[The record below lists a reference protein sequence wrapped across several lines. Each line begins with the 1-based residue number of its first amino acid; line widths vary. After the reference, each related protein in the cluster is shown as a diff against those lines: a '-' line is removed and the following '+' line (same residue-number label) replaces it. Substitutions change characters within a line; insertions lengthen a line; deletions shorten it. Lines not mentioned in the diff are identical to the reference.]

1 MDAGEVENKVNEA
14 ISNVRKA
21 LDRARTEPKVA
32 GEVHHEYEDK
42 YCLAEGV
49 VSVAAASWLQ
59 CLETLGLDEAR
70 LRLLCEVARTGRHA
84 LTMRCNATEK
94 CTFKKKAEREIP
106 SSTRHVTTGFLG
118 KTERKIVTT
127 VTEWFWNIEFTFE
140 ILIFAGAE
148 PDLSGLPAP
157 VPILSRTVTIEVVTR
172 DDHAPTGTETR
183 FPPTDVDDTDV
194 DVTWLFGQ
202 PTAEGLQVSFRI
214 DRSSDKCR
222 TPRRCPEVDAAM
234 KFGRY
239 LQHWC
244 KGVDSTLMARRM
256 CFTPQ
261 YRLYRRPG
269 FTDTDAKP
277 PLDVDQIR
285 HMLPHAVMPVLAPE
299 ADIAPADGAKE
310 DEITTEGA
318 TEGAT
323 EITTE
328 IMTEGAPVPGT
339 VVGGVE
345 LGDRRTAVVASLDA
359 FGTRPRS
366 LGAAHL
372 DALVKEERRA
382 LSERLAALAKSFP
395 ADAPG
400 EPVSRVEARLIA
412 LTHHM
417 AVTAQELETA
427 LKYIESLLRR
437 QLGAAVG
444 KEVTAADFTKY
455 MAFHFKKVYRPAA
468 APQPFCFAVRL
479 PDHSSEGVVAIEAA
493 GADGGSEQ
501 IATFRRHISAPAPP
515 MTFALDAATTVTFGG
530 ERYLHAYIGHRFG
543 AYSEQQSLTLSVRAR
558 QFSCFMLLIGRL
570 GPNNTFQ
577 PQHAMIVRNKDEL
590 TIPLILE
597 TLPSAAEF
605 RDAIASLSPEQQ
617 RFCKAYRSMQLEG
630 TVFGLLVL
638 QLKPQLERLLRLPP
652 DTLVKETALTETLL
666 ELFIDYQIPSDLLS
680 FDGDLHASAAEKLAA
695 VKAHVAAIKATIDE
709 AKKAEVDAEKQAF
722 EYAHPSAFID
732 DEPEVE
738 EYERCYPTVRSNSAF
753 SGVCPPA
760 SGGVCPP
767 ELCTQKQAP
776 RKKPMKTKSM
786 MASFGGPSMRGS
798 PMLEAAMSMR
808 KSTPMP
814 REQWDEA
821 MDSTVA
827 SSWADMSL
835 SPMAAERQVASF
847 SQEVTRQVAP
857 APAPAPAP
865 AGAPAA
871 AKEALQGPMAP
882 MADAGAGAGA
892 DGGAVDFTKVP
903 AVLDARFEKHDVD
916 GALRATT
923 VKVGPVWQKRA
934 QKALLATPTMSSLGE
949 AEQKSQKD
957 AAFDLLDGLS
967 RSGTLPIECATLHV
981 VLCTTHCFDDS
992 LIDTVV
998 VRNANPIE
1006 KLELSSLIVA
1016 ETILGKPAQQ
1026 LLQAE
1031 EVDRVAKFSAPM
1043 LLE

>member
-1 MDAGEVENKVNEA
+1 MEHKVNEA
-14 ISNVRKA
+14 IANVRKA

-49 VSVAAASWLQ
+49 VSLAAASWLQ

-94 CTFKKKAEREIP
+94 CTFKKKVEREIP
-106 SSTRHVTTGFLG
+106 SSTKHVTTGFLG

-339 VVGGVE
+339 VVGVVE

-427 LKYIESLLRR
+427 LNYIESLLRR
-437 QLGAAVG
+437 QLVAAVG

-455 MAFHFKKVYRPAA
+455 MAFHFKKVYRPEA

-501 IATFRRHISAPAPP
+501 IATFRRHMSAPAPP

-590 TIPLILE
+590 TIPLMLE

-652 DTLVKETALTETLL
+652 DSLVKETALTETLL

-680 FDGDLHASAAEKLAA
+680 YDGDAHAPAAEKLTA
-695 VKAHVAAIKATIDE
+695 VKAHVAAIKTTIDE
-709 AKKAEVDAEKQAF
+709 AKKAEVAAEKQTF
-722 EYAHPSAFID
+722 EYAHPRHMLVPSEEEYDGSVSSRNMPVALGMSARRMGCAPPPAPPRPQAMPCCMSMPCSAPMAFGGGAVAFGAAPSAF
-732 DEPEVE
+732 
-738 EYERCYPTVRSNSAF
+738 
-753 SGVCPPA
+753 G
-760 SGGVCPP
+760 
-767 ELCTQKQAP
+767 
-776 RKKPMKTKSM
+776 
-786 MASFGGPSMRGS
+786 
-798 PMLEAAMSMR
+798 
-808 KSTPMP
+808 
-814 REQWDEA
+814 
-821 MDSTVA
+821 
-827 SSWADMSL
+827 
-835 SPMAAERQVASF
+835 
-847 SQEVTRQVAP
+847 
-857 APAPAPAP
+857 AP
-865 AGAPAA
+865 AGGGGAFGAPAGGGYPPDPVFGAPPPRANLKSYDSASCDSA
-871 AKEALQGPMAP
+871 ASVPQGTSSAPAKLPTAKLQPKEAPQAP
-882 MADAGAGAGA
+882 EAGGGTE
-892 DGGAVDFTKVP
+892 GGAVDFVKVP
-903 AVLDARFEKHDVD
+903 AELDARFEEHDVD

-923 VKVGPVWQKRA
+923 IKVGPIWQKRS
-934 QKALLATPTMSSLGE
+934 QKALLAKPTNSTLGE
-949 AEQKSQKD
+949 AEQKSGKA

-967 RSGTLPIECATLHV
+967 RSGTLPIDCASLHV

-998 VRNANPIE
+998 LRNANPIE
-1006 KLELSSLIVA
+1006 KLERSSLIIG
-1016 ETILGKPAQQ
+1016 ETILGTPAAQ
-1026 LLQAE
+1026 LLRHE
-1031 EVDRVAKFSAPM
+1031 EVERVAKFSAPM
-1043 LLE
+1043 LLK

>member
-1 MDAGEVENKVNEA
+1 MDADEVERKVNHA
-14 ISNVRKA
+14 IAEVRKA

-59 CLETLGLDEAR
+59 CLETLGLDETR
-70 LRLLCEVARTGRHA
+70 LRLLCEVARAGRHA
-84 LTMRCNATEK
+84 LTMRCNVSEK
-94 CTFKKKAEREIP
+94 CTFKKKVEREIP
-106 SSTRHVTTGFLG
+106 STTKHVTTTAGFL
-118 KTERKIVTT
+118 KTESKIVTT
-127 VTEWFWNIEFTFE
+127 VTEWFWDVELTFQ

-148 PDLSGLPAP
+148 PELDTDAAAAAAAASGLPAP
-157 VPILSRTVTIEVVTR
+157 VLILSRTSTIELVTQN
-172 DDHAPTGTETR
+172 DCAPASTAMR
-183 FPPTDVDDTDV
+183 YPAIDV
-194 DVTWLFGQ
+194 DVTWLFAR
-202 PTAEGLQVSFRI
+202 PTAEGLQVTFRI
-214 DRSSDKCR
+214 DRTKDECR
-222 TPRRCPEVDAAM
+222 TPRRCPEVEAVLR
-234 KFGRY
+234 FGQE
-239 LQHWC
+239 LNGWC
-244 KGVDSTLMARRM
+244 ESVRRTV
-256 CFTPQ
+256 FN
-261 YRLYRRPG
+261 RRVQIAQAYSHRNAEG
-269 FTDTDAKP
+269 DAKP
-277 PLDVDQIR
+277 PLDYAQIWQQ
-285 HMLPHAVMPVLAPE
+285 LPHAVMPVLAPE
-299 ADIAPADGAKE
+299 ADTAPAGSEKE
-310 DEITTEGA
+310 DEITAEG
-318 TEGAT
+318 T
-323 EITTE
+323 
-328 IMTEGAPVPGT
+328 PVPGT

-345 LGDRRTAVVASLDA
+345 LGDRRTAVVASLNA

-366 LGAAHL
+366 LGAADL

-382 LSERLAALAKSFP
+382 LSERLAALAESFP
-395 ADAPG
+395 ADVST

-427 LKYIESLLRR
+427 LNYIESLLRR
-437 QLGAAVG
+437 QLVAAVG

-455 MAFHFKKVYRPAA
+455 MAFHFKKVYRPEA
-468 APQPFCFAVRL
+468 APEPFCFAVRL

-501 IATFRRHISAPAPP
+501 IATFRRHMSAPAPP

-590 TIPLILE
+590 TIPLMLE

-652 DTLVKETALTETLL
+652 DALVKETALTETLL

-680 FDGDLHASAAEKLAA
+680 FDGDLHASAAEKLTA

-709 AKKAEVDAEKQAF
+709 AKRAEVDAERQAF
-722 EYAHPSAFID
+722 EYAHPSAFVD
-732 DEPEVE
+732 QEEVGQPERAEEDTSVYGGFASVYGGFAGSAAPEP
-738 EYERCYPTVRSNSAF
+738 
-753 SGVCPPA
+753 
-760 SGGVCPP
+760 
-767 ELCTQKQAP
+767 P
-776 RKKPMKTKSM
+776 RVMKKKSM
-786 MASFGGPSMRGS
+786 MASKRGVPGGPSMRGS
-798 PMLEAAMSMR
+798 PMLMAAMSMR
-808 KSTPMP
+808 KPAPMP
-814 REQWDEA
+814 REQLREQCEA
-821 MDSTVA
+821 MDTMVA
-827 SSWADMSL
+827 SSCADMSL
-835 SPMAAERQVASF
+835 STMAAERQVASF

-857 APAPAPAP
+857 PAPAPAP
-865 AGAPAA
+865 AGAPAPTN
-871 AKEALQGPMAP
+871 EALPGPMAP
-882 MADAGAGAGA
+882 MADGGAGAGA

-903 AVLDARFEKHDVD
+903 AALDARFEKHDVD

-923 VKVGPVWQKRA
+923 IKVGPVWQKRA
-934 QKALLATPTMSSLGE
+934 QKALLATPTTSSLGE

-967 RSGTLPIECATLHV
+967 RSGTLPIDCATLHV

-1006 KLELSSLIVA
+1006 KLERSSLIIG

-1026 LLQAE
+1026 LLRAE
-1031 EVDRVAKFSAPM
+1031 EVDRVAKFSAPL

>member
-1 MDAGEVENKVNEA
+1 MDAEEVERKVNHA
-14 ISNVRKA
+14 IAEVRKA

-59 CLETLGLDEAR
+59 CLETLGLDETR
-70 LRLLCEVARTGRHA
+70 LRLLCEVARAGRHA
-84 LTMRCNATEK
+84 LTMRCNVSEK
-94 CTFKKKAEREIP
+94 CTFKKKVEREIP
-106 SSTRHVTTGFLG
+106 STTKHVTTTAGFL
-118 KTERKIVTT
+118 KTESKIVTT
-127 VTEWFWNIEFTFE
+127 VTEWFWDVELTFQ
-140 ILIFAGAE
+140 ILVFAGAE
-148 PDLSGLPAP
+148 PELDTDAAAAAAASSGLPAP
-157 VPILSRTVTIEVVTR
+157 VLILSRTSTIELVTQN
-172 DDHAPTGTETR
+172 DCAPASTAMR
-183 FPPTDVDDTDV
+183 YPAIDV
-194 DVTWLFGQ
+194 DVTWLFAR
-202 PTAEGLQVSFRI
+202 PTAEGLQVTFRI
-214 DRSSDKCR
+214 DRTKDECR
-222 TPRRCPEVDAAM
+222 TPRRCPEVEAVLR
-234 KFGRY
+234 FGQE
-239 LQHWC
+239 LNGWC
-244 KGVDSTLMARRM
+244 ESVRRTV
-256 CFTPQ
+256 FN
-261 YRLYRRPG
+261 RRVQIAQAYSHRNAEG
-269 FTDTDAKP
+269 DAKP
-277 PLDVDQIR
+277 PLDYAQLWQQ
-285 HMLPHAVMPVLAPE
+285 LPHAVMPVLTPE
-299 ADIAPADGAKE
+299 ADTAPAGSEKE
-310 DEITTEGA
+310 DEITA
-318 TEGAT
+318 
-323 EITTE
+323 
-328 IMTEGAPVPGT
+328 EGAPVPGT

-345 LGDRRTAVVASLDA
+345 LGDRRTAVVASLNA

-366 LGAAHL
+366 LGAADL

-382 LSERLAALAKSFP
+382 LSERLAALAESFP
-395 ADAPG
+395 ADVSTEA
-400 EPVSRVEARLIA
+400 VSRVEARLIA

-427 LKYIESLLRR
+427 LNYIESLLRR
-437 QLGAAVG
+437 QLVAAVG

-455 MAFHFKKVYRPAA
+455 MAFHFKKVYRPEA

-493 GADGGSEQ
+493 GALGGSEQ
-501 IATFRRHISAPAPP
+501 IATFRRHMSAPAPP

-590 TIPLILE
+590 TIPLMLE

-652 DTLVKETALTETLL
+652 DALVKETALTETLL

-680 FDGDLHASAAEKLAA
+680 FDGDLHASAAEKLTA

-709 AKKAEVDAEKQAF
+709 AKRAEVDAERQAF
-722 EYAHPSAFID
+722 EYAHPSAFVD
-732 DEPEVE
+732 QEEVGQPERAEEDTSVYGGFASVYGGFAGSAAPEP
-738 EYERCYPTVRSNSAF
+738 
-753 SGVCPPA
+753 
-760 SGGVCPP
+760 
-767 ELCTQKQAP
+767 P
-776 RKKPMKTKSM
+776 RVMKKKSM
-786 MASFGGPSMRGS
+786 MASKRGVPGGPSMRGS
-798 PMLEAAMSMR
+798 PMLMAAMSMR
-808 KSTPMP
+808 KPAPMP
-814 REQWDEA
+814 REQLREQCEA
-821 MDSTVA
+821 MDTMVA
-827 SSWADMSL
+827 SSCADMSL
-835 SPMAAERQVASF
+835 STMAAERQ
-847 SQEVTRQVAP
+847 
-857 APAPAPAP
+857 
-865 AGAPAA
+865 
-871 AKEALQGPMAP
+871 
-882 MADAGAGAGA
+882 
-892 DGGAVDFTKVP
+892 
-903 AVLDARFEKHDVD
+903 
-916 GALRATT
+916 
-923 VKVGPVWQKRA
+923 VGPVWQKRA
-934 QKALLATPTMSSLGE
+934 QKALLATPTTSSLGE

-967 RSGTLPIECATLHV
+967 RSGTLPIDCATLHV

-1006 KLELSSLIVA
+1006 KLERSSLIIG

-1026 LLQAE
+1026 LLRAE